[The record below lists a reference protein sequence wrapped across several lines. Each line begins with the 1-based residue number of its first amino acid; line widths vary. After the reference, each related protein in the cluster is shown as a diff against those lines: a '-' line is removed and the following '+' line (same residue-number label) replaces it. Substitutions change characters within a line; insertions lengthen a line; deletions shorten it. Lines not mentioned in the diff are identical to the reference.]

1 MNKPAVSNL
10 SSLQQTLL
18 NDWQTGL
25 PLVSQPFETIAQ
37 MAGSTQKQVLQE
49 LRQFQEEGTISRVGP
64 VFRPNC
70 IGASLLAAVSVPEA
84 ELESVAMQINQF
96 DEVNHN
102 YEREHRFN
110 IWFVVTASDLQ
121 ALDVVVARI
130 ERLIGYQI
138 LCLPLLKDFHIDLS
152 FKLEF
157 DGGCKC
163 EDASGVTEKT
173 SEVDRLLS
181 EQYLPSHLQGT
192 LDGEQWQTLLASYE
206 PLIAQIQGGLPLVPQ
221 PYKAIGQLIGWSELQ
236 VAQALGHLCR
246 QSVIKRLGVVVRHHE
261 LGYRANSMTVWDI
274 PDERVNEVGKL
285 LGDEPEVTLCYQR
298 PRVKGRW
305 PFNLFCMVHGKNH
318 DTVRGQV
325 EQLAA
330 KHSLSHIHHEL
341 LFSKRRFKQ
350 RGAQYRVPLPG
361 SIIHNETVS
370 TDAATSEAGHGRA

>member
-1 MNKPAVSNL
+1 MNKPATGLLN
-10 SSLQQTLL
+10 SLQQTLL

-37 MAGSTQKQVLQE
+37 TVGSTQTQVLQE
-49 LRQFQEEGTISRVGP
+49 LKQFQENGTISRVGP

-70 IGASLLAAVSVPEA
+70 IGASLLAAVAVPES

-110 IWFVVTASDLQ
+110 IWFVVTASNQQ
-121 ALDVVVARI
+121 ALDAALVRI
-130 ERLIGYQI
+130 ERDIGYQI

-152 FKLEF
+152 FNLDF
-157 DGGCKC
+157 DGKYKNTRKRCGADK
-163 EDASGVTEKT
+163 
-173 SEVDRLLS
+173 LPS
-181 EQYLPSHLQGT
+181 EQYLPNHLQDT
-192 LDGEQWQTLLASYE
+192 LNAEQWQTLLTSYE
-206 PLIAQIQGGLPLVPQ
+206 PLIGQIQGGLPLVPQ
-221 PYKAIGQLIGWSELQ
+221 PYESIGERIAWSESQ
-236 VAQALGHLCR
+236 VVQALGNLCS

-274 PDERVNEVGKL
+274 PDERVHEVGKL

-298 PRVKGRW
+298 PRIEGRW

-318 DTVRGQV
+318 DTVRRQV

-350 RGAQYRVPLPG
+350 RGAQYRAPIPG
-361 SIIHNETVS
+361 SIS
-370 TDAATSEAGHGRA
+370 DAVTSEAGHGRA